1 MSAKTNSAKIKG
13 LDIGLR
19 QAERLWQLKHRRRG
33 LLPGLDGHGPLLRRA
48 KAHGVSVENG
58 RHICPGGLVVETDGH
73 QRHLE
78 DELQPGL

>member
-1 MSAKTNSAKIKG
+1 MSAKTNTGKIKG

-19 QAERLWQLKHRRRG
+19 QADRLWQLNHR
-33 LLPGLDGHGPLLRRA
+33 LDGRGPLLHRA
-48 KAHGVSVENG
+48 KARGVSIENG